1 MHNMNESGYLSA
13 LDLISHPHEV
23 VHSVALRKVLIKLVK
38 EHEAVCEER
47 TELLRRVNKKWWLK
61 WL

>member
-1 MHNMNESGYLSA
+1 MTDSGYLQS
-13 LDLISHPHEV
+13 LDILAHPHEV
-23 VHSVALRKVLIKLVK
+23 VHSVALRQVLAKLVK

>member
-1 MHNMNESGYLSA
+1 MSDSGYLQS
-13 LDLISHPHEV
+13 LDILAHPHEV
-23 VHSVALRKVLIKLVK
+23 VSPVAYRRIIAQLVK